1 MYMQNEVLS
10 MSLQKIENEALHISK
25 EEQAQLTKVRCRAEE
40 LDNDSVSSDT
50 SCRCYEKS

>member
-1 MYMQNEVLS
+1 

-40 LDNDSVSSDT
+40 LDNDSVQAIPAADVMKKA
-50 SCRCYEKS
+50 RALIKK